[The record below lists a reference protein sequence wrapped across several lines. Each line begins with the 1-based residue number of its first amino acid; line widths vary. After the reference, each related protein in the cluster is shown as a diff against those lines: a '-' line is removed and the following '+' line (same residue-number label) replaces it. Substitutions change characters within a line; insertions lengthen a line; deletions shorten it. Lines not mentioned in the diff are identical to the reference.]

1 MLCIEVSHVRQH
13 TTVTL
18 ISAGSK
24 NALTFIRGNQSSML
38 DAVNSGIAE
47 LATES
52 ITGWRLPSLEEMAYV
67 REYLETIN
75 SNLINLGQDIIIE
88 KSAGSLYSY
97 YFMKPDGEINTYN
110 IYRGDTDN
118 NPNSGLKTVI
128 LRAFATLTF
137 NK

>member
-1 MLCIEVSHVRQH
+1 
-13 TTVTL
+13 
-18 ISAGSK
+18 
-24 NALTFIRGNQSSML
+24 ML

-47 LATES
+47 LATEG
-52 ITGWRLPSLEEMAYV
+52 IAGWRLPSLEEMAYV
-67 REYLETIN
+67 RENIETIN
-75 SNLINLGQDIIIE
+75 SNLTNSGQDIIIE

-97 YFMKPDGEINTYN
+97 YFMTPDGEINTYN
-110 IYRGDTDN
+110 ICRGDTDN